1 MTSLSSRFESKTHC
15 RLGCG
20 GTLKTVV
27 PFPNTPIGDAYKQTS
42 GEARNLPVFE
52 LNLCLCPTCGHLQIR
67 EVVEPDVL
75 YGQFTY
81 RTRVSLGLV
90 DHFRNYASQAQSKLS
105 LNKDSFILDIGSNDG
120 SLLKF
125 FQNQG
130 HRVLGID
137 PATDV
142 AQEANDNG
150 VETWP
155 VYFDANCADKVL
167 KQRGQADLIVSNNTF
182 ANIDDL
188 TGFFALVQKVLSPN
202 ATFIFE
208 TGYAIDLAGKRIIDN
223 IYHEHLS
230 YFLVRPLARFFD
242 RQGMVLY
249 DIEKIDTK
257 GGSIRGYVA
266 TKDSGK
272 RASGRLRDIIRNEN
286 GQALNDPAA
295 FQDLN
300 ESIHSAKAELRHFI
314 DQAKNKGQK
323 VAGYGASVGVTTML
337 YHFHIGKDLEY
348 LVDENVIKHRLFSP
362 GFGLEVFPQEKLRQD
377 MPAYTVIL
385 AWRYAEPIIAK
396 NLEYLDRGGIF
407 LIPLPT
413 LRTITAADVR

>member
-1 MTSLSSRFESKTHC
+1 MTTLSTQFVSKTHC

-20 GTLKTVV
+20 GTLRTIV
-27 PFPNTPIGDAYKQTS
+27 PFPNTPIGDAYQSDPDRAK
-42 GEARNLPVFE
+42 NLPFFE
-52 LNLCLCPTCGHLQIR
+52 LNLSLCPTCGHLQIK
-67 EVVEPDVL
+67 EVVEPDIL
-75 YGQFTY
+75 YGNFTY

-90 DHFRNYASQAQSKLS
+90 EHFENYANQVQSKLS
-105 LNKDSFILDIGSNDG
+105 LPKDSFILDIGSNDG

-155 VYFDANCADKVL
+155 VYFDQESAGNVL
-167 KQRGQADLIVSNNTF
+167 KEKGQADLVVSNNTF

-188 TGFFALVQKVLSPN
+188 TGFFALVKKVLHPKAS
-202 ATFIFE
+202 FIFE
-208 TGYAIDLAGKRIIDN
+208 TGYAIDLAGKLIIDN

-230 YFLVRPLARFFD
+230 YFLVNPLADFFD
-242 RQGMVLY
+242 RQGMILY

-272 RASGRLRDIIRNEN
+272 QASGSLRELIRVENERGLSKPEAFEELN
-286 GQALNDPAA
+286 GK
-295 FQDLN
+295 
-300 ESIHSAKAELRHFI
+300 IHSAKSEL
-314 DQAKNKGQK
+314 KNQIEQVKREGGK
-323 VAGYGASVGVTTML
+323 VVGYGASVGVTTML
-337 YHFHIGKDLEY
+337 YHFDIGEDLDY
-348 LVDENVIKHRLFSP
+348 LVDENRIKHGLFSP
-362 GFGLEVFPQEKLRQD
+362 GFGLEVFSHKKLLDD
-377 MPAYTVIL
+377 MPACTVIL

-396 NLEYLDRGGIF
+396 NIEYLHRGGSF
-407 LIPLPT
+407 VIPLPT
-413 LRTITAADVR
+413 PQTITAADVR